1 MGLSAPAR
9 SWYCDDTS
17 IVNAWSPSP
26 VSPIVSR
33 ASLSRVELGPA
44 FMALLAMARSAVGA
58 DIALFGVK
66 GPERWQIVC
75 NGQQDAVPATASAY
89 RPTHAPTLPLG
100 ASRYE
105 ALLRAVLESAPPTE
119 FTRHSLATVCPSLVD
134 AGMARVVG
142 APVHGPSGT
151 VSAVIVV
158 GYRGHPVADHLV
170 LAGRRPPWAGT
181 EAVVCMGKLLAMAQ
195 GHLAS
200 LSAASAG
207 PDLPGPGYG
216 ANDPR
221 LGGPDDF
228 LLSRE
233 VAAIFA
239 VSPRTVTN
247 WATHAMLPA
256 ARTAGGHLRFRR
268 RDVVA
273 LYERQLAERPP
284 PEAPALYDRSQL
296 AAVV

>member
-1 MGLSAPAR
+1 
-9 SWYCDDTS
+9 
-17 IVNAWSPSP
+17 
-26 VSPIVSR
+26 
-33 ASLSRVELGPA
+33 
-44 FMALLAMARSAVGA
+44 MALLAMARRATGA
-58 DIALFGVK
+58 DIVLFGVK
-66 GPERWQIVC
+66 GPERWQMVC
-75 NGQQDAVPATASAY
+75 HGQQGAVPAATSDC
-89 RPTHAPTLPLG
+89 RPIQAPTSPLG

-105 ALLRAVLESAPPTE
+105 PLLRAVVESGAPTE
-119 FTRHSLATVCPSLVD
+119 FTRHSLATICPSLVD

-151 VSAVIVV
+151 VSAVLVV
-158 GYRGHPVADHLV
+158 GYRGHPAADHLV
-170 LAGRRPPWAGT
+170 LAGSRPTWAGT
-181 EAVVCMGKLLAMAQ
+181 ETVVCMGKLLAMAQ

-200 LSAASAG
+200 LSPPSTGPHPAG
-207 PDLPGPGYG
+207 PYG

-221 LGGPDDF
+221 SGGPDDF

-247 WATHAMLPA
+247 WATHGMLPA

-273 LYERQLAERPP
+273 LYEHQLAERPP
-284 PEAPALYDRSQL
+284 SEAPVPFDRSQL